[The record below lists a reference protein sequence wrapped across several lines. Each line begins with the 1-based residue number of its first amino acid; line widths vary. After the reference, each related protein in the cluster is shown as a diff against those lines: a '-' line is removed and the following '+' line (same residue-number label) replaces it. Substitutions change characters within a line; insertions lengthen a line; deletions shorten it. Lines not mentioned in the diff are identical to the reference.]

1 MLRKQRVHKYHKTRT
16 IVLPCCAE
24 LGQKMERCMSKLE
37 HDLRGCVQLITGY
50 ADLAAEKA
58 NGQLE
63 PQQLECL
70 KFIKAGSKRVQ
81 DAVERGRARVQELVH
96 PESTRR

>member
-1 MLRKQRVHKYHKTRT
+1 
-16 IVLPCCAE
+16 VLPCAE

-50 ADLAAEKA
+50 ADLAAEEAK
-58 NGQLE
+58 GQLE

-70 KFIKAGSKRVQ
+70 KFIKAGSKGVQ

-96 PESTRR
+96 PESTRE